1 MGWACTGGGFACGRV
16 SFWAP
21 RKKPKRRSGG
31 TAGSDSSAFAPSSS
45 TAAPL
50 RTPGTRRGRHPAALA
65 LASGPPETTPR
76 SPLMLAALPSLGTA
90 FQPPPTG
97 GLPRR
102 GLVPAAGDG
111 WPPPH
116 PPQCAHWGTF
126 PRGEGWREGQA
137 PPLRKGR
144 GKHRLPS
151 CRSADGHQAP
161 LLVGALA
168 PSGRNAGRQHRGA

>member
-126 PRGEGWREGQA
+126 PRGEGFRAHSVRPYEKEE
-137 PPLRKGR
+137 R
-144 GKHRLPS
+144 
-151 CRSADGHQAP
+151 RSAVHRRTKQLCRARRPFPWGRKSSRA
-161 LLVGALA
+161 GA
-168 PSGRNAGRQHRGA
+168 GAAA